1 MRIVSLVAYRFAY
14 CFRMETI
21 FEYFNSNSLPVIFII
36 EEADP
41 VSSSFSQ
48 SDLQTR
54 SPEAI
59 FKISD
64 PESINRKKL
73 TA

>member
-1 MRIVSLVAYRFAY
+1 MRIVTPVAYRFAY
-14 CFRMETI
+14 CFKMETI
-21 FEYFNSNSLPVIFII
+21 FEYFNSNSSPVIFITA
-36 EEADP
+36 EADLG
-41 VSSSFSQ
+41 SSSCSR

-59 FKISD
+59 FKTSD